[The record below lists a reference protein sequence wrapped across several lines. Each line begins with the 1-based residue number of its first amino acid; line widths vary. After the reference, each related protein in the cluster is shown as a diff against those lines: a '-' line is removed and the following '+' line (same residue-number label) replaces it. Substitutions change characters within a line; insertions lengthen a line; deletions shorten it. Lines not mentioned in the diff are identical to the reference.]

1 MNEDQIKKE
10 IKSIKH
16 EISMLKALNHQNI
29 VRYYYTDLSEDGEG
43 VDIILEFVPGGSI
56 R

>member
-1 MNEDQIKKE
+1 LKTEHLKKE

-16 EISMLKALNHQNI
+16 EIKMLKALHHPNI
-29 VRYYYTDLSEDGEG
+29 VRYYYTDISDDGKG
-43 VDIILEFVPGGSI
+43 VDIVLEFVPGGSI